1 MSKLKVNSIE
11 HVAANGQALQIAPS
25 GGVGIV
31 TDNVTRASLVG
42 AASSLVGLY
51 IGDGSI
57 LFNKNLNR
65 TTGYYIST
73 EVNAL
78 NAGPVSLGSTMT
90 LDGTWVIVQ
99 YRRIMGTLNLGGGAS
114 FTGGSSGFLA
124 DAPSGTVIK

>member
-57 LFNKNLNR
+57 LFNKNLNI

-73 EVNAL
+73 DINAL
-78 NAGPVSLGSTMT
+78 NAGPVTLNTNMK
-90 LDGTWVIVQ
+90 LDGTWVIV
-99 YRRIMGTLNLGGGAS
+99 
-114 FTGGSSGFLA
+114 
-124 DAPSGTVIK
+124 

>member
-31 TDNVTRASLVG
+31 TDDVTRASLVG

-57 LFNKNLNR
+57 LFNKIGVIRHPLK
-65 TTGYYIST
+65 IFSD
-73 EVNAL
+73 VNFHI
-78 NAGPVSLGSTMT
+78 T
-90 LDGTWVIVQ
+90 
-99 YRRIMGTLNLGGGAS
+99 
-114 FTGGSSGFLA
+114 
-124 DAPSGTVIK
+124 

>member
-1 MSKLKVNSIE
+1 MYGGSRAQEQHYFRIVRGTDT
-11 HVAANGQALQIAPS
+11 VLQTPS
-25 GGVGIV
+25 SVGSRTI
-31 TDNVTRASLVG
+31 VG

-90 LDGTWVIVQ
+90 LDGTWVIV
-99 YRRIMGTLNLGGGAS
+99 
-114 FTGGSSGFLA
+114 
-124 DAPSGTVIK
+124 